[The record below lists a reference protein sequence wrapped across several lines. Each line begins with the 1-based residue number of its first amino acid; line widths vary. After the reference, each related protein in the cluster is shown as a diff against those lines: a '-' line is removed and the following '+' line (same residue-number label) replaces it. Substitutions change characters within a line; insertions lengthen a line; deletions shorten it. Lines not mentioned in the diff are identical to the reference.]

1 MGGDPRRE
9 SIVLELIN
17 RAHIALA
24 SRLEREDGQA
34 MVEYALILALVSVVA
49 LVTLK
54 AVGTDV
60 NSVFL
65 NIKSKLDAA
74 L

>member
-1 MGGDPRRE
+1 MLD
-9 SIVLELIN
+9 LIN
-17 RAHIALA
+17 RVHIGLMT
-24 SRLEREDGQA
+24 RLERQEGQA

-49 LVTLK
+49 IGTLK
-54 AVGTDV
+54 LVGTSV

-65 NIKSKLDAA
+65 DIQSKLQAA

>member
-1 MGGDPRRE
+1 MVD
-9 SIVLELIN
+9 LLN
-17 RAHIALA
+17 RVHVALTT
-24 SRLEREDGQA
+24 RLEREDGQA

-49 LVTLK
+49 IGTLK

-65 NIKSKLDAA
+65 NIKSKLDGA